1 MNNELI
7 DTQNNYEV
15 ANFDEEK
22 LRTMQQTIAKNS
34 TPQEFELFV

>member
-7 DTQNNYEV
+7 DAQNSYEV

-22 LRTMQQTIAKNS
+22 LKNNA
-34 TPQEFELFV
+34 TNYC